1 MAQTTTRTPAR
12 APARRRRGDALWR
25 ASPLLLFRYRA
36 LFAAIAIGA
45 LLLALAVAAYPL
57 FTSASASQLFRTAVD
72 RPSITRYAAG
82 MTFTFRDLPLNPVR
96 FERQFRSP
104 AVGGLDDPF
113 RELAAGSP
121 ILGEPIE
128 AILGDDLEVSLPG
141 ARDTQVGRLFSATGA
156 LEQVD
161 VIAGSDGDGVWL
173 PDLVADDLG
182 VRPGDTIELRD
193 VDGGPSASVGVD
205 GVYRSFYLNPEG
217 YWFPWSNEFRCLD
230 CPTCLDCAPP
240 PQPIIGD
247 PDQVLT
253 LLGDLEQRSATF
265 RWQAPIAD
273 PGAVSIEQ
281 ARALEVF
288 QREIGTR
295 IRDRQDLGAEF
306 LCCQRWFYGGFVN
319 RTPGNLGSALTVFAS
334 SIGYAVDDAEKR
346 IVAVEGPA
354 RVLGIA
360 GVAVAL
366 VVIAAAGAFSVRAR
380 RIEASWLFA
389 RGISAGAVGLK
400 TAVESALPCVLG
412 AVLGFGLACLAV
424 VALGPDGR
432 VDPSVFARAA
442 MAALAAVVG
451 GVALIAVV
459 AARTYV
465 RVVDPHG
472 RRFARL
478 GSLIPWE
485 LGVAA
490 LAFLALRELRSGGA
504 FVTDEQLDVV
514 RPSLA
519 LVSFPF
525 LLLTGFAILA
535 ARLARFGFGRL
546 RGPTA
551 SARPAPYLATR
562 RLAGGGTFTVLLLG
576 AAGLCLGTFLHAQ
589 IVSASLET
597 TVDAK
602 AKVFVGSDVGARVPW
617 TRPVPE
623 GFPYPVTRAVEVDR
637 GALMPGRSFDLLA
650 VDSSTL
656 AGAAYWSEGFSDISL
671 EQIAARLGD
680 GGDGPLPIAVA
691 AGPTVD
697 PDEVQ
702 IGTVVLPVD
711 VVAHTTSFPGLRS
724 KNPLIVV
731 DESALTERLQRAGA
745 LLNPLT
751 QTGSSTELWIRGDPD
766 AVGPALAETDIPTYL
781 VVTAEQVKDIPQ
793 VAAVLDTFVVLNVLG
808 IVAAALTFVGILMY
822 LQARERSGVVSYALS
837 TRMGMSHG
845 QHRRALVLELGA
857 MLLFAF
863 AVGAGLAVA
872 AASFTVPLL
881 DPIATIPPGPLLV
894 LPLGVLIVT
903 GLLAAGFAWLGAA
916 ATNRRAR
923 GVDLG
928 EVMRVA
934 E

>member
-1 MAQTTTRTPAR
+1 MMAQTITRTPAP
-12 APARRRRGDALWR
+12 APVRRRRGDALWR
-25 ASPLLLFRYRA
+25 ASPFLLLRYRA
-36 LFAAIAIGA
+36 LFAAIGIGA

-57 FTSASASQLFRTAVD
+57 FTSASASQLFRNAVE

-82 MTFTFRDLPLNPVR
+82 MTFTFRDLPLQSVR
-96 FERQFRSP
+96 LERQLRSP
-104 AVGGLDDPF
+104 EVGALDEPF
-113 RELAAGSP
+113 RRLAAASP
-121 ILGEPIE
+121 ILGEPIQ

-141 ARDTQVGRLFSATGA
+141 GRETEVGRLFSGTGA

-161 VIAGSDGDGVWL
+161 AIAGRDGDGVWL
-173 PDLVADDLG
+173 PDLVANHLG
-182 VRPGDTIELRD
+182 VEPGDTIELRD
-193 VDGGPSASVGVD
+193 VDGGPSASVAVD
-205 GVYRSFYLNPEG
+205 GVYRAFYLNPEG
-217 YWFPWSNEFRCLD
+217 YWFPWSNEFRLTGIGCECD
-230 CPTCLDCAPP
+230 PP
-240 PQPIIGD
+240 PQPILGD
-247 PDQVLT
+247 RDQVLK
-253 LLGDLEQRSATF
+253 LLDDLEQRSATF

-273 PGAVSIEQ
+273 PGSVSLEQ
-281 ARALEVF
+281 ARAFEAYQLDVGA
-288 QREIGTR
+288 RIGD
-295 IRDRQDLGAEF
+295 RDDLGDRF

-319 RTPGNLGSALTVFAS
+319 GAPVIAGSSLTVFAS
-334 SIGYAVDDAEKR
+334 SIGYAVDDAESR

-380 RIEASWLFA
+380 RVEASWLFA
-389 RGISAGAVGLK
+389 RGTSAGTVGLK
-400 TAVESALPCVLG
+400 AALESALPCVVG
-412 AVLGFGLACLAV
+412 ALLGFGLACGAV
-424 VALGPDGR
+424 AALGPDGR

-442 MAALAAVVG
+442 LATLAAVACA
-451 GVALIAVV
+451 VALISVV

-478 GSLIPWE
+478 ASLIPWE
-485 LGVAA
+485 LGIAA

-504 FVTDEQLDVV
+504 FVTDERLDVV

-525 LLLTGFAILA
+525 LLLSGFAIAA
-535 ARLARFGFGRL
+535 ARLARLGFGRL

-551 SARPAPYLATR
+551 SARPAPYLAIR

-602 AKVFVGSDVGARVPW
+602 ARVFVGSDVGAKILWNRLA
-617 TRPVPE
+617 PE
-623 GFPYPVTRAVEVDR
+623 EFPYPVTRVVEVDG
-637 GALMPGRSFDLLA
+637 GALIAGRSVDLLA

-656 AGAAYWSEGFSDISL
+656 AGAAYWHEGFSDLSL
-671 EQIAARLGD
+671 EQIGARLGD
-680 GGDGPLPIAVA
+680 AGDRALPIAVV
-691 AGPTVD
+691 AGPAVD
-697 PDEVQ
+697 PDEIQ
-702 IGTVVLPVD
+702 IGTAVLPVG
-711 VVAHTTSFPGLRS
+711 VVGRATSFPGLRS
-724 KNPLIVV
+724 KNPLIVI
-731 DESALTERLQRAGA
+731 DESALTQRLESAGV
-745 LLNPLT
+745 LINPLT
-751 QTGSSTELWIRGDPD
+751 QAGSSTELWIRGDPD
-766 AVGPALAETDIPTYL
+766 AVTAALAETDIPTYL
-781 VVTAEQVKDIPQ
+781 VVTAEQVQDIPQ

-845 QHRRALVLELGA
+845 QHRRALVIELGA

-863 AVGAGLAVA
+863 AVGAGLAIA

-894 LPLGVLIVT
+894 LPLGSLVVT
-903 GLLAAGFAWLGAA
+903 GLLAAGFAWVGAA

-923 GVDLG
+923 GIDLG

>member
-1 MAQTTTRTPAR
+1 MAQPITRTPAR
-12 APARRRRGDALWR
+12 TPARRRRGDALR
-25 ASPLLLFRYRA
+25 RMSPFLLFRYRA
-36 LFAAIAIGA
+36 LFAAIGIGA
-45 LLLALAVAAYPL
+45 LLLALAMAAYPL

-82 MTFTFRDLPLNPVR
+82 MTFTFRDLPLAPVEVERGLR
-96 FERQFRSP
+96 FPE
-104 AVGGLDDPF
+104 VGALDEPF

-121 ILGEPIE
+121 ILGEPIQ
-128 AILGDDLEVSLPG
+128 AVLGDDLEVSLPG
-141 ARDTQVGRLFSATGA
+141 GRKTQAGRLFGGTGA
-156 LEQVD
+156 LEHVD
-161 VIAGSDGDGVWL
+161 AMAGSDGDGVWL
-173 PDLVADDLG
+173 PDLVANDLG
-182 VRPGDTIELRD
+182 VEPGDTIELRD
-193 VDGGPSASVGVD
+193 VDGGRSASVGVD
-205 GVYRSFYLNPEG
+205 GVYRAFYLNPEG
-217 YWFPWSNEFRCLD
+217 YWFPWSNEFRLTCPARRSLD
-230 CPTCLDCAPP
+230 CDPP
-240 PQPIIGD
+240 SQPILGD
-247 PDQVLT
+247 RDQVLR
-253 LLGDLEQRSATF
+253 LLDDLEQRSAMF

-273 PGAVSIEQ
+273 PSSVSLEQ
-281 ARALEVF
+281 ARAFEAY
-288 QREIGTR
+288 QREVGAR
-295 IRDRQDLGAEF
+295 IRDRDDLGDRF

-319 RTPGNLGSALTVFAS
+319 GVPVNTGASLTVFDS
-334 SIGYAVDDAEKR
+334 SIGYAVDDAVRR

-380 RIEASWLFA
+380 RVEASWLFA
-389 RGISAGAVGLK
+389 RGTSAGAVGLK
-400 TAVESALPCVLG
+400 TALESALPCVVG
-412 AVLGFGLACLAV
+412 ATLGFGLAGLAV
-424 VALGPDGR
+424 AALGPDGR
-432 VDPSVFARAA
+432 VDSSVFARSALA
-442 MAALAAVVG
+442 TLAAVIG
-451 GVALIAVV
+451 AVALISFV

-465 RVVDPHG
+465 AVVDPHG

-485 LGVAA
+485 LGIAA

-504 FVTDEQLDVV
+504 FVTDELDVV

-525 LLLTGFAILA
+525 LLLSGFAIAA
-535 ARLARFGFGRL
+535 ARLARLGFARL

-551 SARPAPYLATR
+551 SARPAPYLAIR

-576 AAGLCLGTFLHAQ
+576 AAGLCLGTFLHAR

-597 TVDAK
+597 TVETK
-602 AKVFVGSDVGARVPW
+602 ARVFVGSDVGATILW
-617 TRPVPE
+617 TRPAPE
-623 GFPYPVTRAVEVDR
+623 EFPYPVTRVVEVDG
-637 GALMPGRSFDLLA
+637 GALLGGRSLDLLA

-656 AGAAYWSEGFSDISL
+656 AGAAYWHEGFSDLSL
-671 EQIAARLGD
+671 EQIGARLGD
-680 GGDGPLPIAVA
+680 AGDRALPIAVA
-691 AGPTVD
+691 AGPAVD
-697 PDEVQ
+697 PDEIQ
-702 IGTVVLPVD
+702 IGTGVLPVE
-711 VVAHTTSFPGLRS
+711 VVGRATSFPGLRS

-731 DESALTERLQRAGA
+731 DESALTHRLERAGV
-745 LLNPLT
+745 LINPLT
-751 QTGSSTELWIRGDPD
+751 QAGASTELWIRGDPE
-766 AVGPALAETDIPTYL
+766 AVEQALAEADIPTYL
-781 VVTAEQVKDIPQ
+781 VVTAEQVQDIPH
-793 VAAVLDTFVVLNVLG
+793 VAAVLDTFAVLNVLG

-863 AVGAGLAVA
+863 AVGAGLAIA

-894 LPLGVLIVT
+894 LPLGALVVT
-903 GLLAAGFAWLGAA
+903 GLLAAGFAWVGAA

-923 GVDLG
+923 GIDLG

>member
-1 MAQTTTRTPAR
+1 MGQLATKTPMGIPTRP
-12 APARRRRGDALWR
+12 RRRNALWR
-25 ASPLLLFRYRA
+25 ASPFLLLRYRA
-36 LFAAIAIGA
+36 LFAAIGIGA

-57 FTSASASQLFRTAVD
+57 FTSASASQLFRTAVE

-82 MTFTFRDLPLNPVR
+82 MTFTFRDLPLTPVEVERRLR
-96 FERQFRSP
+96 FP
-104 AVGGLDDPF
+104 AVGGLDEPF

-121 ILGEPIE
+121 ILGDPIE
-128 AILGDDLEVSLPG
+128 AVLGDDLEVSLPG
-141 ARDTQVGRLFSATGA
+141 GRKTQVGRLFSATGA

-161 VIAGSDGDGVWL
+161 VIAGRDGEGVWL
-173 PDLVADDLG
+173 PDLVANDLG
-182 VRPGDTIELRD
+182 VEPGDTIELRD
-193 VDGGPSASVGVD
+193 VDGGPPASVGVD
-205 GVYRSFYLNPEG
+205 AIYRAFYLSPEG
-217 YWFPWSNEFRCLD
+217 YWFPWSNEFRL
-230 CPTCLDCAPP
+230 TCLDCDPP
-240 PQPIIGD
+240 AQPILGD
-247 PDQVLT
+247 REQVLA

-265 RWQAPIAD
+265 RWQAPIVD
-273 PGAVSIEQ
+273 PGSVSLEQ
-281 ARALEVF
+281 ARAFDAYQLEVGA
-288 QREIGTR
+288 RIGD
-295 IRDRQDLGAEF
+295 RDDLGDRF

-319 RTPGNLGSALTVFAS
+319 GVPVDAGSSLTVFAS

-354 RVLGIA
+354 RVLGVA

-380 RIEASWLFA
+380 RVEASWLFA
-389 RGISAGAVGLK
+389 RGTSAGAVGLK
-400 TAVESALPCVLG
+400 TALESALPCLVG
-412 AVLGFGLACLAV
+412 AVLGFGLAAV
-424 VALGPDGR
+424 AVAALGPDGR
-432 VDPSVFARAA
+432 VDASVFARAA
-442 MAALAAVVG
+442 LATLAAVVG
-451 GVALIAVV
+451 AVLLISLV
-459 AARTYV
+459 AARTYM

-478 GSLIPWE
+478 ASLIPWE
-485 LGVAA
+485 LGIAG
-490 LAFLALRELRSGGA
+490 LAFLGLRALRAGGA
-504 FVTDEQLDVV
+504 FVTDEELDVV

-535 ARLARFGFGRL
+535 ARLARLGFARL

-602 AKVFVGSDVGARVPW
+602 AKVFVGSDVGARVLW
-617 TRPVPE
+617 TRSAPE

-637 GALMPGRSFDLLA
+637 GALIPGRSFDLLA

-656 AGAAYWSEGFSDISL
+656 AGAAYWNEGFSDLSL

-680 GGDGPLPIAVA
+680 ADEDALPIAVA
-691 AGPTVD
+691 AGPAVA

-702 IGTVVLPVD
+702 IGTVLMPVEI
-711 VVAHTTSFPGLRS
+711 VARTTSFPGLRS

-731 DESALTERLQRAGA
+731 DESALSERLERAGA

-751 QTGSSTELWIRGDPD
+751 QTGSSTELWIRGDPE
-766 AVGPALAETDIPTYL
+766 AVRTALLEAEVPTYL
-781 VVTAEQVKDIPQ
+781 VVTAEQVQDIPQ
-793 VAAVLDTFVVLNVLG
+793 VAAVIDTFVVLNVLG

-845 QHRRALVLELGA
+845 QHRRAMVLELGA

-863 AVGAGLAVA
+863 AVGAGLAIA

-894 LPLGVLIVT
+894 LPLGVLVVT

-923 GVDLG
+923 GIDLG

>member
-1 MAQTTTRTPAR
+1 MAQTIARTPAR

-25 ASPLLLFRYRA
+25 ASPFLLFRYRA
-36 LFAAIAIGA
+36 LFAAIGIGA
-45 LLLALAVAAYPL
+45 LLLALAMAAYPL

-82 MTFTFRDLPLNPVR
+82 MTFTFRDFPLQSVR
-96 FERQFRSP
+96 LERQLRSP
-104 AVGGLDDPF
+104 EVGALDEPF
-113 RELAAGSP
+113 RRLAAASP
-121 ILGEPIE
+121 ILGEPIQ

-141 ARDTQVGRLFSATGA
+141 GRKTEVGRLFSGTGA
-156 LEQVD
+156 LAQVD
-161 VIAGSDGDGVWL
+161 AIAGSDGDGVWL

-182 VRPGDTIELRD
+182 VKPGDTIELRD

-205 GVYRSFYLNPEG
+205 GVYRAFYLDPEG
-217 YWFPWSNEFRCLD
+217 YWFPWSNEFRLPCLG
-230 CPTCLDCAPP
+230 DCAPP
-240 PQPIIGD
+240 PQPILGD
-247 PDQVLT
+247 RDQVLR

-273 PGAVSIEQ
+273 PGSVSLEQ
-281 ARALEVF
+281 ARAFEAYRLDVGA
-288 QREIGTR
+288 RIGD
-295 IRDRQDLGAEF
+295 RDDLGDRF

-319 RTPGNLGSALTVFAS
+319 GGPVNGAALTVFDS
-334 SIGYAVDDAEKR
+334 FIGYAVDDAERR

-380 RIEASWLFA
+380 RVEASWLFA
-389 RGISAGAVGLK
+389 HGTSAGVVGLK
-400 TAVESALPCVLG
+400 TALESALPCVVG
-412 AVLGFGLACLAV
+412 AALGFGLAAV
-424 VALGPDGR
+424 AVAALGPDGR

-442 MAALAAVVG
+442 LATLAALIGA
-451 GVALIAVV
+451 VALISVV

-485 LGVAA
+485 LGIAA
-490 LAFLALRELRSGGA
+490 LAFLALRELRSAGA

-535 ARLARFGFGRL
+535 ARLARIGFARL
-546 RGPTA
+546 RGATA

-562 RLAGGGTFTVLLLG
+562 RLAGGGTFTVLLVG

-602 AKVFVGSDVGARVPW
+602 AKVFVGSDVGARILW
-617 TRPVPE
+617 TRPAPE
-623 GFPYPVTRAVEVDR
+623 EFPYPVSRVVEVDG
-637 GALMPGRSFDLLA
+637 GALLGGRSFDLLA
-650 VDSSTL
+650 IDSSTL
-656 AGAAYWSEGFSDISL
+656 AGAAYWHEGFSDLSL
-671 EQIAARLGD
+671 EQITARLGD
-680 GGDGPLPIAVA
+680 AGDGALPIAVA
-691 AGPTVD
+691 AGPAVD
-697 PDEVQ
+697 PDEIQ
-702 IGTVVLPVD
+702 IGTAVMPVEI
-711 VVAHTTSFPGLRS
+711 VARAKSFPGLRS
-724 KNPLIVV
+724 RNPLIVV
-731 DESALTERLQRAGA
+731 DESSLTERLQRAGA
-745 LLNPLT
+745 LINPLT
-751 QTGSSTELWIRGDPD
+751 QAGSSTELWIRGDPE
-766 AVGPALAETDIPTYL
+766 AVERALEEADIPTFL
-781 VVTAEQVKDIPQ
+781 VVTAEQVQDIPQ
-793 VAAVLDTFVVLNVLG
+793 VSAVLDTFVVLNVLG

-863 AVGAGLAVA
+863 AVGAGLAI
-872 AASFTVPLL
+872 AASWFTVPLL
-881 DPIATIPPGPLLV
+881 DPIATIPPDPLLV
-894 LPLGVLIVT
+894 LPLGVLVVT
-903 GLLAAGFAWLGAA
+903 GLLAAAFAWIGAA

-923 GVDLG
+923 GIDLG

>member
-1 MAQTTTRTPAR
+1 MAQTITRTPAR
-12 APARRRRGDALWR
+12 TPARRRRGDALWR
-25 ASPLLLFRYRA
+25 ASPFLLFRYRA
-36 LFAAIAIGA
+36 LFAAIGIGA
-45 LLLALAVAAYPL
+45 LLLALAMAAYPL

-82 MTFTFRDLPLNPVR
+82 MTFTFRDLPLAPVEVERGLR
-96 FERQFRSP
+96 FPE
-104 AVGGLDDPF
+104 VGALDEPF

-121 ILGEPIE
+121 ILGEPIQ

-141 ARDTQVGRLFSATGA
+141 GRKTEVGRLFSGTGA

-161 VIAGSDGDGVWL
+161 AVAGSDGDGVWL
-173 PDLVADDLG
+173 PDLVANHLG
-182 VRPGDTIELRD
+182 VEPGDTIELRD
-193 VDGGPSASVGVD
+193 VDGGPPASVGVD
-205 GVYRSFYLNPEG
+205 GVYRAFYLDPEG
-217 YWFPWSNEFRCLD
+217 YWFPWSNEFRL
-230 CPTCLDCAPP
+230 TCLNCDLPPP
-240 PQPIIGD
+240 PQPILGD
-247 PDQVLT
+247 RDQVLG
-253 LLGDLEQRSATF
+253 LLDDLEQRSATF

-273 PGAVSIEQ
+273 PGSVSLEQ
-281 ARALEVF
+281 ARAFEAYQLDVGA
-288 QREIGTR
+288 RIGN
-295 IRDRQDLGAEF
+295 RDELGGRF

-319 RTPGNLGSALTVFAS
+319 GVPVNAGAALTVFDS
-334 SIGYAVDDAEKR
+334 SIRYAVDDAERR

-380 RIEASWLFA
+380 RVEASWLFA
-389 RGISAGAVGLK
+389 RGTSAGAVGLK
-400 TAVESALPCVLG
+400 TALESALPCVLG
-412 AVLGFGLACLAV
+412 AALGFGLACLAV
-424 VALGPDGR
+424 AALGPDGR

-442 MAALAAVVG
+442 LATLAAVIG
-451 GVALIAVV
+451 AVALISLV

-472 RRFARL
+472 RRFARI

-485 LGVAA
+485 LGIAA

-535 ARLARFGFGRL
+535 ARLARLGFARL

-602 AKVFVGSDVGARVPW
+602 ARVFVGSDVGARILW
-617 TRPVPE
+617 TRLAPE
-623 GFPYPVTRAVEVDR
+623 KFPHPVTRVVAVDG
-637 GALMPGRSFDLLA
+637 GALLGGRSLDLLA

-656 AGAAYWSEGFSDISL
+656 AGAAYWHQGFSDLSL
-671 EQIAARLGD
+671 EQIGARLGD
-680 GGDGPLPIAVA
+680 AGSRALPIAVA
-691 AGPTVD
+691 AGPAVD
-697 PDEVQ
+697 PDEMQ
-702 IGTVVLPVD
+702 IGTAVLPVE
-711 VVAHTTSFPGLRS
+711 VVGRATSFPGLRS

-731 DESALTERLQRAGA
+731 DESALTQRLEREGVLI
-745 LLNPLT
+745 NPLT
-751 QTGSSTELWIRGDPD
+751 QAGSSTELWIRGEPE
-766 AVGPALAETDIPTYL
+766 AVERALAESDIPTYL
-781 VVTAEQVKDIPQ
+781 VVTAEQVQDIPQ

-863 AVGAGLAVA
+863 AVGAGLAIA

-894 LPLGVLIVT
+894 LPLGVLVVT
-903 GLLAAGFAWLGAA
+903 GLLAAGFAWVGAA

-923 GVDLG
+923 GIDLG